1 MTSNKRAKD
10 LARAKADRQADRRA
24 NRAKRQRVIN
34 RVVAVVA
41 VVVIAAGGVT
51 WWALSKS
58 GGSSDG
64 GDSTPTPQPTPTQT
78 SDGPTPSPTTQPD
91 PACTEAPAVRSDDKS
106 FTAPGDAGIKPKTT
120 YSLVLATN
128 CGDVT
133 IETFADKAP
142 QTVNSMLFLAQQGYF
157 DLTKCHR
164 LTTAGIFVLQC
175 GDPKAVGSGG
185 PGYQIPDENLPV
197 AGTNDY
203 PKGTVAMANSG
214 PNTNGSQFFIV
225 YADTTLPPGYTIW
238 GKVTS
243 GLDVVEGIAQAGT
256 ENGMGDGAPLQTTV
270 IETAKVKSAPA
281 A

>member
-10 LARAKADRQADRRA
+10 LARAKADRQAGRRA

-34 RVVAVVA
+34 RVVAVAA
-41 VVVIAAGGVT
+41 VVVIAGGGIT
-51 WWALSKS
+51 WWALSNS

-64 GDSTPTPQPTPTQT
+64 GNTTPTPQPTQT
-78 SDGPTPSPTTQPD
+78 TGGPTPSPTAQPD
-91 PACTEAPAVRSDDKS
+91 PNCSEAPAVRTDDKS
-106 FTAPGDAGIKPKTT
+106 FTEPGDAGIKPKTT
-120 YSLVLATN
+120 YSLVLSTN

-133 IETFADKAP
+133 IETYPDKAP
-142 QTVNSMLFLAQQGYF
+142 QTVNSMLFLTQQKYF

-164 LTTAGIFVLQC
+164 LTTGGIFVLQC

-185 PGYQIPDENLPV
+185 PGYQIPDENLP
-197 AGTNDY
+197 ANGANNY
-203 PKGTVAMANSG
+203 SKGTVAMANSG

-225 YADTTLPPGYTIW
+225 YADTTLPPNYTIW

-243 GLDVVEGIAQAGT
+243 GLDVIEGIAQVGT
-256 ENGMGDGAPLQTTV
+256 ETGMGDGAPLQTTV